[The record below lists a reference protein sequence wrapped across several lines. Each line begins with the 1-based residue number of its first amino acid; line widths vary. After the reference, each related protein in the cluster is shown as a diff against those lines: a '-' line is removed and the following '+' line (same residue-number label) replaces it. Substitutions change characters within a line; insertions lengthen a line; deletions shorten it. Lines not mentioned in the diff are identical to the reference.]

1 MNCKFCNSDNCTV
14 KKKIQSEHNQQLYDL
29 YFCHACGSCFFN
41 DKQYSTSFKELYNRI
56 SASGEYLTND
66 FVPSRKWLKQV
77 FIIKKLLSK
86 NPLSVLDVGC
96 RTGDFLLHF
105 GQATECEGVEIS
117 DYYAGIGRQRGLT
130 IHNNFLENVDFKR
143 KYEVVS
149 AYAIMEHLI
158 DPLKF
163 IDKLNKIVNRDGL
176 LVILIPTYQC
186 FKRKFLD
193 FLGKRWHMY
202 SPPEHLNFYS
212 RDYLDK
218 FLSDKGF
225 YLVKRFYTSG
235 GMIKLFPDLPFIK
248 KITSK
253 LIELLDNSFLNRF
266 PIFDHMYSYYIL
278 KY

>member
-41 DKQYSTSFKELYNRI
+41 DKQYDISLKELYNSI
-56 SASGEYLTND
+56 SASGEYLTSN
-66 FVPSRKWLKQV
+66 FVPSRKWHKQV

-86 NPLSVLDVGC
+86 NPASVLDVGC

-105 GQATECEGVEIS
+105 DQETEREGVELS
-117 DYYAGIGRQRGLT
+117 EYYAETGRQRGLT
-130 IHNNFLENVDFKR
+130 IYNNFLENVDFKR
-143 KYEVVS
+143 KYDVVS

-158 DPLKF
+158 EPLKF
-163 IDKLNKIVNRDGL
+163 INKLDEIIDRGGL

-186 FKRKFLD
+186 LKRKFLD
-193 FLGKRWHMY
+193 FLGKRWHMF

-212 RDYLDK
+212 RAFLDK
-218 FLSDKGF
+218 YLSDKGF

-235 GMIKLFPDLPFIK
+235 GMINLFPDFPLLK

-253 LIELLDNSFLNRF
+253 LMELIDNSFLNRF